1 MRVCFPVSHP
11 EGLKSRVYEHFG
23 SAPAFVVVD
32 TESDTWETVPNRDV
46 HHRHGQCRPV
56 RALGTQAVDAVVVSS
71 IGPGALAG
79 LTRYG
84 IRVYQARP
92 GTVEENLRLWK
103 DGQLSEWDP
112 TTACAG
118 HGGAGHA
125 HRHRH
130 MCAHGKP

>member
-11 EGLKSRVYEHFG
+11 EGLNSRVYGHFG

-32 TESDTWETVPNRDV
+32 TESGTWETVPNRDL
-46 HHRHGQCRPV
+46 HHRHGQCSPV
-56 RALGTQAVDAVVVSS
+56 RALGTRAVDAVVVAG

-79 LTRYG
+79 LTRAG

-103 DGQLSEWDP
+103 DGRLPEWDP
-112 TTACAG
+112 ATTCAG

-130 MCAHGKP
+130 ACAHGKP